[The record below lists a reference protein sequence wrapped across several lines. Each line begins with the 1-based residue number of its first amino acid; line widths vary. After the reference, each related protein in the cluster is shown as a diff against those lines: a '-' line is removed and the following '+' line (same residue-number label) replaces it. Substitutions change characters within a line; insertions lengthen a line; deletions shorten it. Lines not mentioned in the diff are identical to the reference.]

1 LRRLLYLL
9 LTNIGECLGAI
20 IPVGGVFDT
29 GSGIDKA
36 GTVGSCGM
44 IAGGAGATDFFL
56 NVFFKKLVNFLK
68 RPCLGSWGGRGN
80 DGLGAEKA

>member
-9 LTNIGECLGAI
+9 VAAFGEGLGAI
-20 IPVGGVFDT
+20 IPIGVVFDT
-29 GSGIDKA
+29 GGGIDNV
-36 GTVGSCGM
+36 GTVGCCGM

-80 DGLGAEKA
+80 DGRGAEKA

>member
-1 LRRLLYLL
+1 MRRLLYLL
-9 LTNIGECLGAI
+9 VADIGEGLGAI
-20 IPVGGVFDT
+20 IPIGVVFDT
-29 GSGIDKA
+29 GGGIDNV
-36 GTVGSCGM
+36 GTVGCCGM
-44 IAGGAGATDFFL
+44 ITGGAGATDFFL